1 MIGRTIGTY
10 RIDAKLGQGGMGTVY
25 RGLDVMLERPV
36 AIKALRADIAASSQ
50 HVERFRQEAKTLARL
65 LHPHIATLYALLREG
80 DDLYMVMEFV
90 EGETFEDVL
99 HRERR
104 IPVEHALRLFDQAL
118 RGIGHAHKR
127 GIIHRDVK
135 PANFMV
141 MPSGTVK
148 VMDFGIARLL
158 GSTRMTQTRHAIGTA
173 EYMAPEQ
180 VRAREVD
187 ARTDVYALGILLY
200 EMVTGRVP
208 FEAESSFETMQA
220 HLQAEPRSPRVLTSD
235 LPKSVEAAIL
245 TALAKEPDDRH
256 ASVAAFRA
264 ALADVTPTGPP
275 VPLPV
280 PLVAAPEPT
289 PAPKEPAPKTRKRP
303 KGPAPETIIAPA
315 RNAEADADE
324 PDTPPKATD
333 ELALDE
339 VQAESD
345 TDANELA
352 NNLEAAEAALA
363 EENSKDDDANS
374 SSLTTSPL
382 PTGEGQGEGLGTPNE
397 RAPASSTDDDPPTV
411 PSPATR
417 IAAPATVV
425 ADAVISDPG
434 KTAPATVLAP
444 AAVAPTVVAPSPAPE
459 TTMAPA
465 VDRAPTPSSVASSLK
480 TLPRAVIAGVLGTLV
495 VAAGLWMLR
504 PSTPEGPEDLETPE
518 QTDNTGAETR
528 AGGGSSG
535 LASAGTPTS
544 EFAVPPGPP
553 PEINPV
559 APQEPGTGSQTVQEP
574 RPAERTPDRRAE
586 DPPPSRPDTRQPEP
600 RQPEPRQPEP
610 RQPERQPEPAAPQTG
625 TARVLVRPFGDVYI
639 DGRRLAR
646 ETNAPVTA
654 DLAPGTYTVRAT
666 HPVFGELTQ
675 SVRVRAG
682 ETSNVRLQF
691 ATPVDVTVTSS
702 PSNAEILLDGRATGR
717 YTPATISVPPGTHR
731 IALERNGVT
740 TPSRSLTITA
750 GQSPAR
756 IQFSLTQAP

>member
-10 RIDAKLGQGGMGTVY
+10 RIDAKLGQGGMGAVY
-25 RGLDVMLERPV
+25 KGLDLMLERPV

-90 EGETFEDVL
+90 EGETFEAVL

-118 RGIGHAHKR
+118 RGIDHAHQR

-235 LPKSVEAAIL
+235 LPESVESAIL
-245 TALAKEPDDRH
+245 TALAKAPDDRH

-275 VPLPV
+275 IPLPV
-280 PLVAAPEPT
+280 PLVEEPEPKK
-289 PAPKEPAPKTRKRP
+289 AAPKTKP
-303 KGPAPETIIAPA
+303 PSGPAPETLIAPA
-315 RNAEADADE
+315 REEAPAAELPDA
-324 PDTPPKATD
+324 PPKITD
-333 ELALDE
+333 ALALDE
-339 VQAESD
+339 GEAD
-345 TDANELA
+345 PNELA
-352 NNLEAAEAALA
+352 
-363 EENSKDDDANS
+363 DDAPPEPAS
-374 SSLTTSPL
+374 DEAT
-382 PTGEGQGEGLGTPNE
+382 
-397 RAPASSTDDDPPTV
+397 RADDTDDASSTDDDPPTV

-425 ADAVISDPG
+425 ADAVISDPD
-434 KTAPATVLAP
+434 KTAPATVIAP
-444 AAVAPTVVAPSPAPE
+444 AAVAPTVVAPSPARE
-459 TTMAPA
+459 TTMAAAP
-465 VDRAPTPSSVASSLK
+465 DRAAEPPGLPSSLR
-480 TLPRAVIAGVLGTLV
+480 TLPRAAIAGVLATLV

-504 PSTPEGPEDLETPE
+504 PSTPERPEGPETIE
-518 QTDNTGAETR
+518 QTDDPDSGSR
-528 AGGGSSG
+528 AGGGGG
-535 LASAGTPTS
+535 LASAGSQTG

-553 PEINPV
+553 PEIIPA
-559 APQEPGTGSQTVQEP
+559 APQEPDAGSQTVQEP
-574 RPAERTPDRRAE
+574 RPAERPPERRAE
-586 DPPPSRPDTRQPEP
+586 DPPARTTPSQREDTRQPE
-600 RQPEPRQPEP
+600 RRGPEP
-610 RQPERQPEPAAPQTG
+610 RQPERREPERIRTEPAAPQTG

-639 DGRRLAR
+639 DGQRLAR
-646 ETNAPVTA
+646 GTNAPVTA

-666 HPVFGELTQ
+666 HPVFGEITDR
-675 SVRVRAG
+675 VRVRAG
-682 ETSNVRLQF
+682 ETSDVRLQF
-691 ATPVDVTVTSS
+691 ATPVEVTVTSS
-702 PSNAEILLDGRATGR
+702 PSNAEILLDGRPTGR
-717 YTPATISVPPGTHR
+717 YTPATISVPPGNHR
-731 IALERNGVT
+731 IAVERNGVA